1 MRNHCCINQLPFSLP
16 FRVCN
21 NRSGRHFSEFSDHWL
36 HNLSSIA
43 SRALARPG
51 PACILHQSGG
61 GGGPQSPCARSAS
74 VAWIHIAK
82 WYWTSKK
89 QKKTKCHRQ
98 IRAPRTLTHTTEL
111 SIVHGR
117 ASAAGEMRYAES
129 KIIFKAYTSPL
140 VQVKKSLR
148 WLKSYGKEGGGALA
162 CLLWQRSSSC
172 AREENLLTCCRA
184 LCCNNQRR
192 QSHLMVPPPLYVR
205 RFYNNIPLL
214 R

>member
-1 MRNHCCINQLPFSLP
+1 MRNHCCINQLPFHLECATTVRGDTFPNFQTIGCTIWAGIARSL
-16 FRVCN
+16 
-21 NRSGRHFSEFSDHWL
+21 
-36 HNLSSIA
+36 
-43 SRALARPG
+43 ALAPG
-51 PACILHQSGG
+51 LWCLCACILHQSGG
-61 GGGPQSPCARSAS
+61 GAVPQRARSTS

-98 IRAPRTLTHTTEL
+98 IRTTEL
-111 SIVHGR
+111 SLVLH
-117 ASAAGEMRYAES
+117 AGEMRYAES

-140 VQVKKSLR
+140 VQVKKSLYS
-148 WLKSYGKEGGGALA
+148 WLKSYGKKEERKKFIL
-162 CLLWQRSSSC
+162 RK
-172 AREENLLTCCRA
+172 ENLLTCCRA

-214 R
+214 CDR